1 MNYLKSRAKGHGLF
15 EIMSQKYFNLTGEI
29 AFRLWMFSN
38 AVEVL
43 KKTPNPEKAQ
53 NLKTKME
60 AFSAVIAE
68 KGSFENLQD
77 IKELIDEL

>member
-1 MNYLKSRAKGHGLF
+1 
-15 EIMSQKYFNLTGEI
+15 MSQKYFNLTGAI